1 MPLQVTIQSVTA
13 NTPVDIYVCNS
24 LGLSCTYVSTVAT
37 FPYTFTVSDVYAT
50 TNFIIKI
57 DDTQGCIETQTIQV
71 TPTPTPTLTPSQT
84 VTPSVTPTNTPTT
97 SSSPTPTR
105 TNAVSHT
112 PTRTVTP
119 TPTSTPFAYSH
130 YIGRFLWDNPDD
142 ACSDTM
148 TVTQYYTYFFD
159 TPTIPVVG
167 SPIYQNIVAGIL
179 VNPVNQNSQWRKLQ
193 FGSSFYAVQINTSGI
208 IIDFQL
214 CS

>member
-1 MPLQVTIQSVTA
+1 MPLQVTIQSVIA

-71 TPTPTPTLTPSQT
+71 TPTPTPTVTPTQT
-84 VTPSVTPTNTPTT
+84 VTPSNTPTNTP
-97 SSSPTPTR
+97 SLSPTLTPTR
-105 TNAVSHT
+105 TPRPSVS
-112 PTRTVTP
+112 PTQTVTP

-130 YIGRFLWDNPDD
+130 YIGRFEWDSSDN
-142 ACSDTM
+142 ACADTM
-148 TVTQYYTYFFD
+148 TVTQYYTYWFD

-167 SPIYQNIVAGIL
+167 APVYQNIVSGVL
-179 VNPVNQNSQWRKLQ
+179 VNVVNQNSLWRKMQ
-193 FGSSFYAVQINTSGI
+193 FGSSFYAVQIDTSGT
-208 IIDFQL
+208 IIDFAL